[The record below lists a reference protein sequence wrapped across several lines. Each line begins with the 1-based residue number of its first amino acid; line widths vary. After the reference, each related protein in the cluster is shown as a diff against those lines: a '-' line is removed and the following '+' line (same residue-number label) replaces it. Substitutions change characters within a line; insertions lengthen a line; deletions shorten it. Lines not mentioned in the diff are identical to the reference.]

1 MNNFPKKRTNPFEKP
16 ITAAKEEKIEVVVK
30 EEPKNEE
37 PVEELVEQEEEFEE
51 YVEPTPVVKKVAPK
65 PVAKSAPKQTKSG
78 SRNSVVYVESDDR
91 LKYTAT
97 MDRELRRRI
106 KIVCATR
113 EIMFSQFI
121 EQACIEKLNREGDR

>member
-16 ITAAKEEKIEVVVK
+16 IAAAKEEKNETVVK
-30 EEPKNEE
+30 VEPEIEEE
-37 PVEELVEQEEEFEE
+37 VEEIEQQDEEIEE
-51 YVEPTPVVKKVAPK
+51 YVEPTPVVKKVSPK
-65 PVAKSAPKQTKSG
+65 PVAKSTPKPVRSG
-78 SRNSVVYVESDDR
+78 SRNQVVYVESEDR

>member
-16 ITAAKEEKIEVVVK
+16 ITAAKEEKIETVTKV
-30 EEPKNEE
+30 EPKIEE
-37 PVEELVEQEEEFEE
+37 PVEEIVEDLVEIEE
-51 YVEPTPVVKKVAPK
+51 YVEPTPVVKKVSPK
-65 PVAKSAPKQTKSG
+65 PVAKSTPKPVRSG
-78 SRNSVVYVESDDR
+78 SRNQVVYVESDDR

>member
-16 ITAAKEEKIEVVVK
+16 ITAAKEEKIEPVVK
-30 EEPKNEE
+30 AEPKIEEPIEEFVEE
-37 PVEELVEQEEEFEE
+37 PVEIEE

-65 PVAKSAPKQTKSG
+65 PVAKSTPKPVRSG
-78 SRNSVVYVESDDR
+78 SRNQVVYVESEDR

>member
-16 ITAAKEEKIEVVVK
+16 ITAAKEEKIETVTKVEQK
-30 EEPKNEE
+30 IEE
-37 PVEELVEQEEEFEE
+37 PVEEIVENLDEIEE
-51 YVEPTPVVKKVAPK
+51 YVEPTPVVKKISPK
-65 PVAKSAPKQTKSG
+65 PVAKSTPKPVRSG
-78 SRNSVVYVESDDR
+78 SSNQVVYVESEDR
-91 LKYTAT
+91 LKYTVT

>member
-16 ITAAKEEKIEVVVK
+16 IAAAKEEKNETVVK
-30 EEPKNEE
+30 VEPEIEEE
-37 PVEELVEQEEEFEE
+37 VEEIEQQDEEIEE
-51 YVEPTPVVKKVAPK
+51 YVEPVVVVKKP
-65 PVAKSAPKQTKSG
+65 APKQPVKQAPKQPKSG
-78 SRNSVVYVESDDR
+78 SRNSNVYVESDNR

>member
-16 ITAAKEEKIEVVVK
+16 ISAAKEEKIETVVK
-30 EEPKNEE
+30 EEPEIEE
-37 PVEELVEQEEEFEE
+37 EVEEMVQQESEIEE
-51 YVEPTPVVKKVAPK
+51 YEEPTPVIKKPAPK
-65 PVAKSAPKQTKSG
+65 QQTKSAPKQSRSS
-78 SRNSVVYVESDDR
+78 SRNTNVYVEGENR

-97 MDRELRRRI
+97 MDRDLRRRI

-121 EQACIEKLNREGDR
+121 EQACIEKLNREGER